1 MSDRPR
7 VYRCHGV
14 ILRRRNLGEAD
25 SIFTIYAEPL
35 GKFDAIAKGIRKV
48 RSKMRGHIEPLVY
61 ADLLVA
67 RGRSLDVLTQ
77 AQTIEPFL
85 GVREDLSQGA
95 AAMYCAELVDRMIA
109 DHGIQEG
116 ILDMLVAVLRAL
128 DAGAGPQV
136 VRQFELEMLAASGYE
151 LQLDICNICG
161 SRLLEEET
169 LFSAMAGGLVCR
181 LCRGRAGQGRIISVR
196 TIKFLR
202 YSRFA
207 APSQIANLRMDEVI
221 LAEAEGA
228 LTSMM
233 RTVLDRDPSTRAYVE
248 DIAALERRYAP
259 TLRPDDV
266 R

>member
-1 MSDRPR
+1 MTDRPR

-61 ADLLVA
+61 ADMLVA
-67 RGRSLDVLTQ
+67 RGRNLDVLTQ
-77 AQTIEPFL
+77 AQTIDPFL
-85 GVREDLSQGA
+85 GIRDDLAQGA
-95 AAMYCAELVDRMIA
+95 AAVYCAELVDRLIA
-109 DHGIQEG
+109 DHGQQEG
-116 ILDMLVAVLRAL
+116 VLEMLVAVLGTL
-128 DAGAGPQV
+128 NAGAGPQV

-151 LQLDICNICG
+151 LQLDVCNICG
-161 SRLLEEET
+161 SKLPEEET
-169 LFSAMAGGLVCR
+169 LFSAAAGGLVCR
-181 LCRGRAGQGRIISVR
+181 QCRGRAGQGRLISVR

-207 APSQIANLRMDEVI
+207 APSQIAGLRMDETI

-228 LTSMM
+228 MTSMM
-233 RTVLDRDPSTRAYVE
+233 RTVLDRDPSSRGFVE
-248 DIAALERRYAP
+248 DVAALERRYSP
-259 TLRPDDV
+259 VLRPDDV